1 MPPNTLRTAREAYD
15 KSVTDLKGAC
25 FTLERLIPP
34 LPVGEEVEYP
44 PDKPRE
50 RIDSVAACVQCAEE
64 LEALEAGE
72 RAAHACTH
80 RGDVAATDDDET
92 RERRPLHRPARQTRQ
107 PKLRTLTENFDLL
120 TESLKIFR
128 AAVGNL
134 CSLLNKEEDK
144 EDYEDLMLKW
154 IDYCEDIKDRAR
166 DVIEVLEAAQLG
178 STRVLPE
185 LQPGNPITTAAS
197 AAADIFED
205 PGAVGSGMNRNA
217 II

>member
-15 KSVTDLKGAC
+15 KSVADLKGAC

-34 LPVGEEVEYP
+34 LPVGEEIEYP

-92 RERRPLHRPARQTRQ
+92 RERERRPLHRPARQTRQ
-107 PKLRTLTENFDLL
+107 PKLRTLSENFDLL

-144 EDYEDLMLKW
+144 EGDEGW
-154 IDYCEDIKDRAR
+154 
-166 DVIEVLEAAQLG
+166 
-178 STRVLPE
+178 RV
-185 LQPGNPITTAAS
+185 AFS
-197 AAADIFED
+197 
-205 PGAVGSGMNRNA
+205 